1 MSLSL
6 VRERIGPMENI
17 QYIIADTES
26 RLFWM
31 VDPAWEAETLYDRTL
46 KDGFSL
52 SGILLTHAHFDHMNA
67 VPAILRRRDV
77 PVYAQKS
84 EVEFMKSGVP
94 RELFPNLPI
103 SSFKFLSPGD
113 RLSLGS
119 VTASFLHTPGH
130 TPGSQCIRVGDNLI
144 SGDTLFLEGC
154 GRTDLPGGDPK
165 AMFESLAVLAKLP
178 GSERVHPGHA
188 YSEPEASN
196 RLEDLLRTN
205 RQLKS
210 RSLDEFLKL
219 TGY

>member
-1 MSLSL
+1 
-6 VRERIGPMENI
+6 MENI
-17 QYIIADTES
+17 QYIIGDTES
-26 RLFWM
+26 RFFWM
-31 VDPAWEAETLYDRTL
+31 VDPAWEAEALYDRAL
-46 KDGFSL
+46 NDGLSL

-84 EVEFMKSGVP
+84 EIEFMKSGVP
-94 RELFPNLPI
+94 KELFPDLPI
-103 SSFKFLSPGD
+103 PSLKLLSPGD

-154 GRTDLPGGDPK
+154 GRTDLPGGDPR

-178 GSERVHPGHA
+178 GAVRVHPGHA
-188 YSEPEASN
+188 YSKPEAPD
-196 RLEDLLRTN
+196 RLDDLLRKN
-205 RQLKS
+205 RQLKA
-210 RSLDEFLKL
+210 RTPAEFLSL